1 MNVYYRKD
9 GRWEGRI
16 SKKCSNNGKKG
27 YYYFFGNTRENVIAK
42 MEDFEKR
49 NLNNLSCTKTF
60 NELYE
65 EWLDHTLHSI
75 KESTAENYKMKAR
88 LHLIPIFG
96 DNLVSN
102 ISIKDIDDFIKVK
115 ENSGLSVRYICDI
128 LTLLKTILK
137 YGSQIYD
144 YKNPAARVCMPKK
157 RKTQIQLLDTDQQS
171 KLCKYLNE
179 NSNLTSLGV
188 KLALGAGLRIG
199 EVCALRWKDIDLNK
213 RILTVNSTLQ
223 RIHCD
228 NTDRKTKLIITEPK
242 SESSIRQIPIS
253 INLANFLKQHL
264 RDGNC
269 YIISGTQKPIEPRTL
284 QYRFNTILKNAELP
298 SIHFH
303 ALRHMFATNCIRLGF
318 DVKTLSELL
327 GHSKVEIT
335 LNRYVHSSIERKK
348 EFMEKVII

>member
-16 SKKCSNNGKKG
+16 AKKCSNNGKKR

-49 NLNNLSCTKTF
+49 NFNNLSCTKTF

-102 ISIKDIDDFIKVK
+102 ITIKDIDDFIKAK

-144 YKNPAARVCMPKK
+144 YKNPAIRICMPKK
-157 RKTQIQLLDTDQQS
+157 RKTQIQLLDADEQT
-171 KLCKYLNE
+171 KLCEYLNK
-179 NSNLTSLGV
+179 NNNLTSLGV

-228 NTDRKTKLIITEPK
+228 NTDRKTKLIITAPK

-253 INLANFLKQHL
+253 NHLADYLKQQL
-264 RDGNC
+264 RDSSC

-284 QYRFNTILKNAELP
+284 QYRFNAILKNAELP

>member
-16 SKKCSNNGKKG
+16 SKKCFNNGKKG

-102 ISIKDIDDFIKVK
+102 ITIKDIDDFIKSK
-115 ENSGLSVRYICDI
+115 EHSGLSVRYICDI

-157 RKTQIQLLDTDQQS
+157 RKTQIQLLDADQQS

-199 EVCALRWKDIDLNK
+199 EVCALRWKDIDLDK

-228 NTDRKTKLIITEPK
+228 NADRKTKLTITAPK

-253 INLANFLKQHL
+253 NHLASYLKQQMS
-264 RDGNC
+264 DSSC
-269 YIISGTQKPIEPRTL
+269 FIISGTQKPIEPRTL
-284 QYRFNTILKNAELP
+284 QYRFNAILKNAELP